1 MRPAAFPGGRM
12 SALRIL
18 VADDHELVRRG
29 VRSLL
34 EANEG
39 WIVCGEAGDGSEA
52 VEKTRELKPDIVI
65 LDVGMPRLNGL
76 EAARQILR
84 YNPGQR
90 VLILTITAT
99 EEMARAALEAGAKA
113 YVLKSDGGRDLIA
126 AVCALQHGRT
136 FFTSLAAQMVLNGY
150 LTGIRAVKGEF
161 TSRSLTLRE
170 REVVQLLAEGRSTK
184 AVAVL
189 LKLSVKT
196 VETHRNN
203 IMRKVNVHS
212 VAELVLYAARNDIVQ
227 VCSPSAALST

>member
-1 MRPAAFPGGRM
+1 MRPAAFPGVRM

-39 WIVCGEAGDGSEA
+39 WIVCGEAGDGSE
-52 VEKTRELKPDIVI
+52 TRELKPDIVI

-84 YNPGQR
+84 YNPEQR

-99 EEMARAALEAGAKA
+99 EQMARAALEAGAKA

-126 AVCALQHGRT
+126 AVGALQHGRT

-150 LTGIRAVKGEF
+150 LTGIRVKGEF
-161 TSRSLTLRE
+161 TSPSLTLRE
-170 REVVQLLAEGRSTK
+170 REIVQLLAEGRSTK

-189 LKLSVKT
+189 LHLSVKT

-212 VAELVLYAARNDIVQ
+212 MAGLVLYAARNDIVQ
-227 VCSPSAALST
+227 VFSPSAALST